1 MKQLQVAI
9 DGPAGAGKSTVA
21 RRVAGRLGLS
31 YVDTG
36 AMYRAIAWK
45 ALQENLNVFDEEAV
59 TQLAEQLHF
68 SLHPQGVMVNGQL
81 LKEEIRTQ
89 EISSLASAIA
99 KMPGVRRI
107 LVNKQRDI
115 AACQSVVMD
124 GRDIGTHVL
133 PEADVKVFLTATI
146 EERALRRYKE
156 LKARGADVDLDGL
169 REEIRRRD
177 ENDRTR
183 KHAPLK
189 QAKDAVLIDT
199 THLSIDEIV
208 ESIMQLCRHKLG
220 GGE

>member
-1 MKQLQVAI
+1 MKHLQIAI

-21 RRVAGRLGLS
+21 RQVAGRLGLS

-45 ALQENLNVFDEEAV
+45 ALRENLDVHDEEAI
-59 TQLAEQLHF
+59 TQLAEQLTF
-68 SLHPQGVMVNGQL
+68 SLHPQGIIVNGLL

-89 EISSLASAIA
+89 EISALASAIA

-107 LVNKQRDI
+107 LVNKQQEI
-115 AACQSVVMD
+115 AARQSVVMD

-133 PEADVKVFLTATI
+133 PEADVKVFLTASI
-146 EERALRRYKE
+146 EERAFRRYKE
-156 LKARGADVDLDGL
+156 LKAKGIDVNLDQL
-169 REEIRRRD
+169 REEIKHRD

-183 KHAPLK
+183 KYAPLE

-199 THLSIDEIV
+199 TDLSIEDIV
-208 ESIMQLCRHKLG
+208 ESIMQLCRHKM
-220 GGE
+220 GGEE

>member
-115 AACQSVVMD
+115 AARQSVVMD

-177 ENDRTR
+177 ENDCTR
-183 KHAPLK
+183 KYAPLK

>member
-115 AACQSVVMD
+115 AERQSVVMD